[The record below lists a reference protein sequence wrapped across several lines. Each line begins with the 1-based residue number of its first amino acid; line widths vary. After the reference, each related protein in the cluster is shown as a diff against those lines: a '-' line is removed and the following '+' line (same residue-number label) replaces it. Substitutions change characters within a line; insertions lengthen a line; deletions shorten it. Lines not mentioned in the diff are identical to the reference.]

1 MIRKARNIGM
11 ACMLAI
17 AVAGAESVPAY
28 AQSGVFYKGGAK
40 EIITTSDDFF
50 RDSDM
55 TQMLP
60 GDVYEGKAKIDNS
73 SRENVK
79 LFFRTAPDRGTTD
92 AEGKQMLADFEISVM
107 LRKDG
112 KESTIY
118 KGRTSG
124 NSGYVSLGRYVPGEK
139 ADLTFRLKV
148 PESHTNRF
156 NMSASAIDWT
166 FAAEKEPSK
175 TAATPV
181 RTWDDTAPEKSA
193 AAAMLLTMTAA
204 AVLEARRRC
213 RRKEKTE

>member
-79 LFFRTAPDRGTTD
+79 LFFRTAPDRSSTD

-124 NSGYVSLGRYVPGEK
+124 EACCSGRNTEPAGQDERMDVSRIEEDSRCIGY
-139 ADLTFRLKV
+139 RL
-148 PESHTNRF
+148 
-156 NMSASAIDWT
+156 
-166 FAAEKEPSK
+166 
-175 TAATPV
+175 
-181 RTWDDTAPEKSA
+181 
-193 AAAMLLTMTAA
+193 
-204 AVLEARRRC
+204 
-213 RRKEKTE
+213 